1 MKVIF
6 SFPVPVCFFFGFRQI
21 KRKGSFEMIGHPFA
35 IPVEMEAPM
44 ALLEALYF
52 QGGPVDFSCEDPGCS
67 DAIVD

>member
-1 MKVIF
+1 
-6 SFPVPVCFFFGFRQI
+6 
-21 KRKGSFEMIGHPFA
+21 MIGHPFA
-35 IPVEMEAPM
+35 IPVEMEAPI